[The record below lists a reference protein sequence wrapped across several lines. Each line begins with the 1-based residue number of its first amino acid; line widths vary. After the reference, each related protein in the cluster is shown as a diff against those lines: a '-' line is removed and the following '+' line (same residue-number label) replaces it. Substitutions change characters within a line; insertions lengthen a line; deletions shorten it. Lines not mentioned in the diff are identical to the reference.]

1 MKVRALVS
9 RKVSFGKRTWKLES
23 GKTYD
28 LPDVVAE
35 KTIAENICEALDVG
49 PPAEALSESVPIVA
63 PLESGEGGVDVG
75 DFIDKARAGGSVWIR
90 TSELKKGDEFE
101 VLDPGEVDTET
112 FDRPYLCLLV
122 RYQDLERRLRVGA
135 QNAERI
141 AGKLGK
147 SSADWVGRKIRVHT
161 LEDCPQ
167 LTKRRGVETRRA
179 VLEGVV

>member
-9 RKVSFGKRTWKLES
+9 RKVSFGKRTWDLEA
-23 GKTYD
+23 GKIYD
-28 LPDVVAE
+28 LPDAVAK
-35 KTIAENICEALDVG
+35 KTIDQSVCKAELDAG
-49 PPAEALSESVPIVA
+49 PPTELLPE
-63 PLESGEGGVDVG
+63 LEVGGGGVDVE

-101 VLDPGEVDTET
+101 VLDSGEVDTET
-112 FDRPYLCLLV
+112 FDRPYLCIQV
-122 RYQDLERRLRVGA
+122 RYQDFERRLRVGA

-141 AGKLGK
+141 ASKLGK
-147 SSADWVGRKIRVHT
+147 SSADWVGRKIRVLT

>member
-9 RKVSFGKRTWKLES
+9 RKVSFGKRTWDLEA
-23 GKTYD
+23 GKIYD
-28 LPDVVAE
+28 LPDAVAK
-35 KTIAENICEALDVG
+35 KTIEQNVCKAEPDAAPPTELLPELEVG
-49 PPAEALSESVPIVA
+49 G
-63 PLESGEGGVDVG
+63 GEGGVDVG

-112 FDRPYLCLLV
+112 FDRPYLCILV

-147 SSADWVGRKIRVHT
+147 SSADWVGRKIRVLT

-167 LTKRRGVETRRA
+167 LTKRRGIETRRA
-179 VLEGVV
+179 VLEGVA